1 MMVSLL
7 RTYMRPYAW
16 LLVAVVVLQ
25 AIEAAGNLYLPNLNA
40 DIIDDGVVQ
49 SDNDFIWKMG
59 LRMLIVSIVLSVVAV
74 ICTYVSSYVAAG
86 TADRIRTAIYRRV
99 QSFSAAEM
107 SRFEVSSLTTRS
119 VNDVQQIQLFV
130 QLALSML
137 LIALFT
143 SGGAIVMA
151 VREAPRLSPVLIATI
166 AVLLVLTV
174 IVVLRLLP
182 MGREV
187 QERTDRINQVM
198 REQISGVRVTRAFL
212 RTPHERERFEV
223 SNAEVTDVSIRSG
236 RLFAVVLS
244 VATGV
249 TNLASVGVIWFGGKQ
264 IADGSL
270 EIGNLTAFILY
281 LLAILIYTVIAVAVL
296 AMVPRAAA
304 SADRILQVLNTVP
317 AIGDPPSPQL
327 PQPDSAETGLVELR
341 NVDFGYAGSER
352 PVLHDIDLTFH
363 PGRTTAIIGGTGSGK
378 STLLRLIPRL
388 LDATGGSVRV
398 NGLEVGAQP
407 VADLRAGIG
416 LVPQTAFL
424 FAGTIAGN
432 LRLGRPEAGDD
443 ELWQALEIAQAHDFV
458 SALRD
463 GLDSRVERGGV
474 NFSGGQRQR
483 LAIARALVRRP
494 RLYLFDDCF
503 SALDAATDARLRAAL
518 RAGTTDATVVIVA
531 QRASTIMQAD
541 QIIVLDNGRVDGIG
555 THDELLASC
564 LTYQEIVASQ
574 LGAGAAA

>member
-1 MMVSLL
+1 MVSLL

>member
-1 MMVSLL
+1 MVSLL

-187 QERTDRINQVM
+187 QERSDRINQVM

-317 AIGDPPSPQL
+317 AIGDPPSPQR

-352 PVLHDIDLTFH
+352 PVLHNIDLTFH